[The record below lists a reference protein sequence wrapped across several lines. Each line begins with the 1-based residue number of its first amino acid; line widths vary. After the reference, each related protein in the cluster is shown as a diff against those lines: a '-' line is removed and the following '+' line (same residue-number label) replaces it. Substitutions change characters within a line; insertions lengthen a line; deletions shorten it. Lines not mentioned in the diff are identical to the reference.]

1 MWLAAAAAVVVAAT
15 APFLL
20 PYLAVRQHGFRPRPL
35 EEVRRYSADVYSYLR
50 GLDDSIW
57 RGWLTDFTRE
67 EGTLFPGLVPVVLA
81 AVGIAAAVRQAL
93 VRARTVLPA
102 ALWRQTAATLL
113 GGVAAL
119 SLLLALFE
127 LFAGPAI
134 QRIRD
139 LWFPLALVGNVLAV
153 FGMAVVGWLASSPR
167 ARLAACAA
175 CRCPPVFFLGIAAV
189 AVWLSFGPVVETKGF
204 RLTDQS
210 VYVWL

>member
-81 AVGIAAAVRQAL
+81 AVGIAA
-93 VRARTVLPA
+93 
-102 ALWRQTAATLL
+102 
-113 GGVAAL
+113 
-119 SLLLALFE
+119 
-127 LFAGPAI
+127 
-134 QRIRD
+134 
-139 LWFPLALVGNVLAV
+139 
-153 FGMAVVGWLASSPR
+153 
-167 ARLAACAA
+167 
-175 CRCPPVFFLGIAAV
+175 V